1 MATYTKE
8 TSLFDNGKI
17 ANGINEAKGTAN
29 NYIAEVS
36 NDGIFV
42 HQTDAGRSG
51 STPTAL
57 DAYGVHI
64 SDDVDIIEGGVNV
77 ASFGSTARIGADSSP
92 HVIVNN
98 NGMTVYT
105 GSESDTGTN
114 VASFGTTARIGATS
128 GKHITIN
135 NNGMTYYKGSETEAN
150 TVAVFGSDIALY
162 RGNKSVVINSRG
174 IRLTGEVY
182 AEGDIVARNIDL
194 GDSGRIYMPNN
205 YAIHAMHALSD
216 TTDPLIF
223 ISQSD
228 NIVVGSEDWND
239 CYIHCVYSPK
249 SGTSSSIPNVRI
261 TDGHRLTRTTHSN
274 SSVRFKH
281 DIKDVENKE
290 LDPHNLYDIKV
301 KQFRYNDDVITDPKD
316 CRYHKDLIGF
326 IAEQVRDVYPVAVDI
341 TENGECEAWSP
352 QYIVPPMLAL
362 LQEQHEEIEMLKQ
375 KVQELE
381 EKR

>member
-17 ANGINEAKGTAN
+17 ANDINEAKGTAN

-64 SDDVDIIEGGVNV
+64 SDDVDIIEGGVNI

-92 HVIVNN
+92 HVTVNN

-105 GSESDTGTN
+105 GSESTTGNN

-128 GKHITIN
+128 GKHITVN
-135 NNGMTYYKGSETEAN
+135 NNGMTYYKGSETDAN
-150 TVAVFGSDIALY
+150 KVAVFGSDIALY
-162 RGNKSVVINSRG
+162 RGNKSVVIGSQG
-174 IRLTGEVY
+174 ISLTGTVY

-205 YAIHAMHALSD
+205 YAIHAMHALND
-216 TTDPLIF
+216 TTDAMIF

-228 NIVVGSEDWND
+228 NIVIGTEDWND
-239 CYIHCVYSPK
+239 CYVHCVYSPK
-249 SGTSSSIPNVRI
+249 TGTSSSIPNVRI
-261 TDGHRLTRTTHSN
+261 TEGHKLTRTTHSN
-274 SSVRFKH
+274 SSARFKH

-290 LDPHNLYDIKV
+290 LDPHNLYNIEV
-301 KQFRYNDDVITDPKD
+301 KQFKYNDDIITDPND
-316 CRYHKDLIGF
+316 CRYHKELIGF
-326 IAEQVRDVYPVAVDI
+326 IAEQVQEVYPVAVDVN
-341 TENGECEAWSP
+341 ECGECEAWSP

-362 LQEQHEEIEMLKQ
+362 LQEQHEEIEKLKA
-375 KVQELE
+375 ELSE
-381 EKR
+381 LRKR